1 MQQGLPVA
9 DVLYY
14 YGGQVPNFV
23 QFKWSDPA
31 HVMPGYDYD
40 VVNEEILTK
49 GLSVANHRIR
59 LANGT
64 EYRELVLPPLT
75 NISLAAL
82 RAVEKL
88 VNAGAT
94 VVGEKPAR
102 LTGLPTAR
110 ATDADVVAIADRLW
124 AGCGSDGKGV
134 SKLGAGKIV
143 CGESART
150 ALEDDGVQ
158 PDLTS
163 AGPAPEEDFD
173 FVHRRGHGAEI
184 YFIRN
189 RKATAVATVLSFR
202 ARGLAPEI
210 WNAETGVVTSAG
222 VYEQTKD
229 ARTNLPV
236 WLGPYGS
243 MLLVLR
249 RPAGAHVVRMERD
262 GQEIFPKLAVDTE
275 PFEVEMRGGRAM
287 LRAEQAGHYVAT
299 DSAGRR
305 SAATLVEPTAV
316 KVDGPWTLGFT
327 PGWGAPAEV
336 RMDKL
341 ASWTESSDEG
351 VRHFSGTAAYS
362 TAFDIPAQ
370 LPEHARVV
378 LDLGE
383 VRETARVSVNGKEIG
398 VAWRRPFS
406 IDVTGA
412 VKPGTNSL
420 KVQVT
425 NLWPNRI
432 IGDQSLPEE
441 KRFTHTNITKFK
453 ASSPLMTSGLLG
465 PVVVRIDSAVGMG
478 AEK

>member
-1 MQQGLPVA
+1 
-9 DVLYY
+9 
-14 YGGQVPNFV
+14 
-23 QFKWSDPA
+23 
-31 HVMPGYDYD
+31 MPGYDYD

-75 NISLAAL
+75 NISLPAL
-82 RAVEKL
+82 RALEKL
-88 VNAGAT
+88 VDAGAT
-94 VVGEKPAR
+94 VVGEKPTR
-102 LTGLPTAR
+102 LTGLPTAKV
-110 ATDADVVAIADRLW
+110 TDADVTAIADRLW
-124 AGCGSDGKGV
+124 AGCGRDGKGA
-134 SKLGAGKIV
+134 SKIGAGKIV

-163 AGPAPEEDFD
+163 AGPAPDEDFD
-173 FVHRRGHGAEI
+173 FVHRRAQGAEI

-210 WNAETGVVTSAG
+210 WNLETGAVTAAG

-229 ARTNLPV
+229 ERTNLPV

-243 MLLVLR
+243 TVVVFR
-249 RPAGAHVVRMERD
+249 KAAGAHAVRIERD
-262 GQEIFPKLAVDTE
+262 GQEIFPKLAADTA
-275 PFEVEMRGGRAM
+275 PFEVETRGRRAM
-287 LRAEQAGHYVAT
+287 LRAEQGGHYVAT
-299 DSAGRR
+299 DSSGRR
-305 SAATLVEPTAV
+305 SAATVVEPTTV
-316 KVDGPWTLGFT
+316 KIDAPWTLAFA
-327 PGWGAPAEV
+327 PGWGAPAQL

-351 VRHFSGTAAYS
+351 VRHFSGTAAYT

-378 LDLGE
+378 LNLGE
-383 VRETARVSVNGKEIG
+383 VRETARVWVNGKEMG
-398 VAWRRPFS
+398 VAWKRPFA

-412 VKPGTNSL
+412 VKPGSNSL
-420 KVQVT
+420 KVEVT

-432 IGDQSLPEE
+432 IGDQSLPEG

-453 ASSPLMTSGLLG
+453 ANSPLMTSGLLG
-465 PVVVRIDSAVGMG
+465 PVTLRIDGAVLMESANRP
-478 AEK
+478 